1 MYMIKLSQKS
11 LPYKVSKTIQ
21 KNKLIL
27 PGDTVYVAMSGGVDS
42 TALFEVLF
50 ELQNKLD
57 FKLLACHYNH
67 HMRGKESD
75 LDEAY
80 VGRICRDRGVKC
92 TFGGYSGKRPLKSET
107 EARQARYAFFEKIL
121 ENNRGVKIA
130 IAHNSDDLSETLLLR
145 LVRGSG
151 LFGLK
156 SIPFRRKN
164 FIRPLLLSARNE
176 IISYLKR
183 NNINPRHDKSNDN
196 LSIDRNLIR
205 KKVIP
210 VLLSINP
217 SLMQTLST
225 SISMIEE
232 DYDYVESMATT
243 ALKKIVVEASAKKI
257 VLDRSKWCRLDKSLR
272 RMTLRIA
279 IAEIGDLT
287 DISQKNLEEICQI
300 FEKGEGKK
308 EKSLP
313 HSLQAKL
320 LSGKI
325 YLYYAVE

>member
-1 MYMIKLSQKS
+1 MIKLSQKS
-11 LPYKVSKTIQ
+11 LPYKVLKLIQ
-21 KNKLIL
+21 EKELIL
-27 PGDTVYVAMSGGVDS
+27 PSDKIIVAMSGGVDS
-42 TALFEVLF
+42 TALFEILF
-50 ELQNKLD
+50 ELKNKLD
-57 FKLLACHYNH
+57 FELLACHYNH
-67 HMRGKESD
+67 RMRGRESD

-80 VGRICRDRGVKC
+80 VGRICRSRGVKC
-92 TFGGYSGKRPLKSET
+92 TFGGYSGKKPLKNET
-107 EARQARYAFFEKIL
+107 EARQVRYTFFEKIL

-156 SIPFRRKN
+156 SIPFRRRN
-164 FIRPLLLSARNE
+164 FIRPLLLSSRNE
-176 IISYLKR
+176 ISAYLKKKY
-183 NNINPRHDKSNDN
+183 ITPRHDKSNDN

-205 KKVIP
+205 KKVMP
-210 VLLSINP
+210 VLASINP
-217 SLMQTLST
+217 SLVQTLST
-225 SISMIEE
+225 SINMIEE
-232 DYDYVESMATT
+232 DYDYIESMATS
-243 ALKKIVVEASAKKI
+243 ALSKIVIKASAKEI
-257 VLDRSKWCRLDKSLR
+257 ILDRRKWCRLDKSLK
-272 RMTLRIA
+272 RMTLRIS
-279 IAEIGDLT
+279 IAGIGDLT

-325 YLYYAVE
+325 YLYYAVK